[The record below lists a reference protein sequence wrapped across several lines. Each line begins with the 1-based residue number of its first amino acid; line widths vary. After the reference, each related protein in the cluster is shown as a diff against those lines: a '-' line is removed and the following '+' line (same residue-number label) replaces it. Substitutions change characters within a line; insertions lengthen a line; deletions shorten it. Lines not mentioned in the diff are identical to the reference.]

1 MPTGPSGWRNV
12 ATCHRKL
19 FLNLGTHPNI
29 PPIPGLDEAE
39 PPTHRGT
46 RLDRL
51 PGHLI
56 VIGGGYVGLELAQTY
71 RRFGSRGTAIDHG
84 VRLLRRKDADV
95 SQAVKA
101 ILEADGIEV
110 LLSADVKQVR
120 GRSGEVMAV
129 VQAAMLGQLPYVMPF
144 SPIRRWPR
152 A

>member
-1 MPTGPSGWRNV
+1 M
-12 ATCHRKL
+12 
-19 FLNLGTHPNI
+19 
-29 PPIPGLDEAE
+29 
-39 PPTHRGT
+39 
-46 RLDRL
+46 
-51 PGHLI
+51 
-56 VIGGGYVGLELAQTY
+56 
-71 RRFGSRGTAIDHG
+71 DHG